1 MLKCFVSIN
10 IMRIIE
16 VQVMKFNIK
25 KHLVL
30 LLFASALFFNFANI
44 NAEVAGSAVTK
55 PSTAKTA
62 TVSNYI
68 SVSPLAVVE
77 NPEKYLNK
85 NITFEAEFVSF
96 SGLGLD
102 YPPAKREAEKYIS
115 ILIRRDN
122 AKENVIPLS
131 EMKIFITRE
140 LAEKNV
146 DIETGD
152 KIKIEGKVFSTALGD
167 PWVDAKTLKIISTKK
182 KENSKKN

>member
-1 MLKCFVSIN
+1 
-10 IMRIIE
+10 
-16 VQVMKFNIK
+16 MKFNIK

-44 NAEVAGSAVTK
+44 NAEAAGSAVTK

-62 TVSNYI
+62 TVNKPVVAKTATVNYI
-68 SVSPLAVVE
+68 NVSPLAVVE

-85 NITFEAEFVSF
+85 NIAFEAEFVSF

-122 AKENVIPLS
+122 TKENVIPLS

>member
-1 MLKCFVSIN
+1 
-10 IMRIIE
+10 
-16 VQVMKFNIK
+16 MKLSIK
-25 KHLVL
+25 KHILS
-30 LLFASALFFNFANI
+30 LLFVSALLFNFVNI
-44 NAEVAGSAVTK
+44 NAEAAGTVITK
-55 PSTAKTA
+55 PLTTKTSTINKPVVAKTE
-62 TVSNYI
+62 TVNYI
-68 SVSPLAVVE
+68 NVSPLAVVE

-85 NITFEAEFVSF
+85 NITFEAEYVSF

-122 AKENVIPLS
+122 VKENVIPLS

-152 KIKIEGKVFSTALGD
+152 KIKVEGKVFSTALGD
-167 PWVDAKTLKIISTKK
+167 PWVDVKTLKILSTKN
-182 KENSKKN
+182 KENNKKN